1 MTAMGGSP
9 GPHGRSSRGHADPWD
24 RDRDRGYGGSRR
36 NPSLDYR
43 PGARGKKLAVSKEQ
57 RQEIKEAFDIFD
69 SEKTGRMDYHELKV
83 AVRAMGFDI
92 KKQEALE
99 LMSRYDRE
107 DTGYIGFDAF
117 EEIMI
122 HRYANQDPLDEIR
135 KAFEL
140 FDEDKRGKISFRNL
154 KRIARD
160 LGEKLTDDELR
171 GMIDEFDNDQDG
183 EINEEEFVSI
193 MQQTSLY

>member
-1 MTAMGGSP
+1 MPADGWDRISS
-9 GPHGRSSRGHADPWD
+9 SSRRPLDH
-24 RDRDRGYGGSRR
+24 RG
-36 NPSLDYR
+36 
-43 PGARGKKLAVSKEQ
+43 GARGQQKAGRAVSKEQ

-69 SEKTGRMDYHELKV
+69 SEKTGKMDYHELKV
-83 AVRAMGFDI
+83 AIRAMGFEI
-92 KKQEALE
+92 RKPEALE
-99 LMSRYDRE
+99 LMSRYDRDE
-107 DTGYIGFDAF
+107 CGYISFDAF

-122 HRYANQDPLDEIR
+122 QKYSAQDPMDEIR

-171 GMIDEFDNDQDG
+171 GMIEEFDQDQDG
-183 EINEEEFVSI
+183 EICEEEFVSI
-193 MQQTSLY
+193 MKQTSLY

>member
-1 MTAMGGSP
+1 MPRDAWDTRGGLSL
-9 GPHGRSSRGHADPWD
+9 SA
-24 RDRDRGYGGSRR
+24 GSRR
-36 NPSLDYR
+36 
-43 PGARGKKLAVSKEQ
+43 PGALDFRGRGQQKSTQRQVSKEQ

-69 SEKTGRMDYHELKV
+69 SERTGTMDYHELKV
-83 AVRAMGFDI
+83 AVRAMGFEI
-92 KKQEALE
+92 KKAEALE

-107 DTGYIGFDAF
+107 ETGYINFEAF

-122 HRYANQDPLDEIR
+122 QRYAAQDPMDEIK

-140 FDEDKRGKISFRNL
+140 FDEEKRGKISFRNL

-171 GMIDEFDNDQDG
+171 GMIEEFDNDQDG
-183 EINEEEFVSI
+183 EINEEEFISI
-193 MQQTSLY
+193 MKQTSLY